1 MIQIVNVRDFK
12 KKEELIEFV
21 ELKERLTIIEAQK
34 LVTKLLECIM
44 YAGSNKLI
52 SSLLKQNG
60 MDEAQIETAITQLN
74 ELREKL

>member
-21 ELKERLTIIEAQK
+21 GLKERLTIIEAQK

-44 YAGSNKLI
+44 YAESNKLI
-52 SSLLKQNG
+52 SYLLRQNG